1 MTLYRYK
8 IVPKATPNAD
18 GTWWEAD
25 IPTTDAQMSWLDLA
39 IALGDYVPEDT
50 HFLVAIERAESNT
63 AAEIEDLKDRI
74 ARLRAAL
81 ELIAGS
87 PDKLQALQAKAAL
100 DNIGP
105 NVEVG

>member
-8 IVPKATPNAD
+8 IVPKAAPND
-18 GTWWEAD
+18 EGTWHEVE
-25 IPTTDAQMSWLDLA
+25 IPTTDEQMSWLDLA
-39 IALGDYVPEDT
+39 VAIGDYVPEDT

-63 AAEIEDLKDRI
+63 PAEIEALKGRI
-74 ARLRAAL
+74 ARLRAGL
-81 ELIAGS
+81 ELVAGS
-87 PDKLQALQAKAAL
+87 SDKLQALQAKAAL